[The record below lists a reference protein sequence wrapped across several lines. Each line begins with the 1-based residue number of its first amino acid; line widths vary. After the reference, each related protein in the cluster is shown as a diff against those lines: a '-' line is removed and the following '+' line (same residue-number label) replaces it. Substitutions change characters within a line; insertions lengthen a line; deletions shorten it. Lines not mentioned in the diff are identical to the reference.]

1 MSENFEIANISGV
14 SCYEQDGTAYLKLED
29 VARGLGFTQMKNGVE
44 YVRWDTVDKF
54 LRDIDNS
61 HRVGKRSEYI
71 PENIFYRLAMKA
83 KNETAEKFQAL
94 VADKIIPSIR
104 KHGGYI
110 AGQEEL
116 TPQELM
122 AKALLVANKTLEDR
136 EARISELTT
145 KNKQLTERNEYMAPR
160 ADYCNNVLQSGDTL
174 YAVTDIAKEYG
185 WSGAKLNKMLQ
196 DLNIQFKCG
205 TNWHL
210 YANYAG
216 LGLTEYVT
224 REFFNKKTGKMS
236 KASSMH
242 WTERGKACIYDKLK
256 EAGYLPREEASRKL
270 KNEKEN

>member
-1 MSENFEIANISGV
+1 MFMIGLTLTRWGRFNLPHPQNPEKTIEMVCVNESGLYNIVLRSDKPEAKPFRKWVTSEV
-14 SCYEQDGTAYLKLED
+14 L
-29 VARGLGFTQMKNGVE
+29 
-44 YVRWDTVDKF
+44 
-54 LRDIDNS
+54 
-61 HRVGKRSEYI
+61 
-71 PENIFYRLAMKA
+71 
-83 KNETAEKFQAL
+83 
-94 VADKIIPSIR
+94 PSIR
-104 KHGGYI
+104 ENGAYI
-110 AGQEEL
+110 TPTKLNELLRRPESVIEMLTTLSEEQKKNAEL
-116 TPQELM
+116 T
-122 AKALLVANKTLEDR
+122 A
-136 EARISELTT
+136 
-145 KNKQLTERNEYMAPR
+145 KNKELAKENEYMAPR

-242 WTERGKACIYDKLK
+242 WTERGKACVYDKLK

-270 KNEKEN
+270 KKDKEN